1 MHFTTALLPLLVFA
15 ATVVA
20 APTPLHPAPRRVP
33 MVHEVIRNPAPIDSR
48 VAAKVNLL
56 GTTVGVD
63 IHTRG
68 VPKVEANID
77 DPSTIV

>member
-1 MHFTTALLPLLVFA
+1 MHFTTALLPLLAFA

-20 APTPLHPAPRRVP
+20 APTPLHPRRVP
-33 MVHEVIRNPAPIDSR
+33 NVHEVIRNPAPIDSR

-56 GTTVGVD
+56 GTTVGVE